1 MIFDQNK
8 NWQLLMI
15 PYEVECTVFFVL
27 KHEVLQLL
35 SVLRCCY
42 LVRASFPFR
51 AMQSRFPSPL
61 AVETGP
67 PSPVFSL
74 SFLFFFSSSL
84 PLSSTLHP
92 PITSIPPR
100 YLKHTISIRSILF
113 LHINL
118 HLLLHQSEQLSK
130 CICVTFSSF
139 PLSLWQSVAL
149 LAAYPRRTCLS
160 ITLPSSLLF
169 KMTSTSG
176 SW

>member
-1 MIFDQNK
+1 MRIDMIFDQNK
-8 NWQLLMI
+8 NWQLLMV

-74 SFLFFFSSSL
+74 SFSSSFFL
-84 PLSSTLHP
+84 PLFLSLLLSSTLHS
-92 PITSIPPR
+92 PITSIPSP

-118 HLLLHQSEQLSK
+118 HLLLHQSE
-130 CICVTFSSF
+130 
-139 PLSLWQSVAL
+139 
-149 LAAYPRRTCLS
+149 
-160 ITLPSSLLF
+160 
-169 KMTSTSG
+169 
-176 SW
+176 

>member
-1 MIFDQNK
+1 MV
-8 NWQLLMI
+8 

-74 SFLFFFSSSL
+74 SSSSSFFL
-84 PLSSTLHP
+84 PLFLSLLLSSTLHS
-92 PITSIPPR
+92 PITSIPSP

-118 HLLLHQSEQLSK
+118 HLLLHQSEYFSK
-130 CICVTFSSF
+130 CICVTFSSLL
-139 PLSLWQSVAL
+139 LSLWQHVAL

-160 ITLPSSLLF
+160 ITLP
-169 KMTSTSG
+169 
-176 SW
+176 

>member
-1 MIFDQNK
+1 
-8 NWQLLMI
+8 MI
-15 PYEVECTVFFVL
+15 PYELECSVFFVL
-27 KHEVLQLL
+27 KHGVLQLL

-51 AMQSRFPSPL
+51 AMQSWFPSPL

-67 PSPVFSL
+67 LSPVFSL
-74 SFLFFFSSSL
+74 SSSSSFFL
-84 PLSSTLHP
+84 PLFLSLLSSTLHS
-92 PITSIPPR
+92 PITSIPSP

-118 HLLLHQSEQLSK
+118 HLLLHQSEQFSK

-139 PLSLWQSVAL
+139 LLSPWQPVAL
-149 LAAYPRRTCLS
+149 LAASPRRTCLS
-160 ITLPSSLLF
+160 ITFPSSLLF
-169 KMTSTSG
+169 KMTATSG